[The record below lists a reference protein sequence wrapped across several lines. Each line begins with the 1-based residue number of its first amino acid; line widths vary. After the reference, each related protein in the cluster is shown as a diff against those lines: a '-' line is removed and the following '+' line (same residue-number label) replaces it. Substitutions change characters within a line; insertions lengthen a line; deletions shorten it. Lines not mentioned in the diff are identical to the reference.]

1 MTYSS
6 RIRFI
11 SIGFLTVS
19 LKELLPVESSRIIS
33 SCWMI
38 SCACSTQFSQI
49 CPSWPAM
56 SIFTSSRLRPQKEQ
70 CNVFFAII
78 AYYQNDWT
86 TKLPNLLDSHS
97 RVEKTVPPAEGQ
109 GTVQCGVFNLH

>member
-1 MTYSS
+1 M
-6 RIRFI
+6 
-11 SIGFLTVS
+11 GFFTVS
-19 LKELLPVESSRIIS
+19 LNWEEGEESSRTIS
-33 SCWMI
+33 SCEMI

-86 TKLPNLLDSHS
+86 TKLPNLLDSPS
-97 RVEKTVPPAEGQ
+97 RAEKTVPAAGSC
-109 GTVQCGVFNLH
+109 GTV